1 MTAAHPSLDAHHS
14 PDTGH
19 TLQTSPSPQVHSSS
33 SRIYTPSPQAAHSPD
48 PSLKNTYVLVS
59 TPDGAVDTQS
69 GAVEFWACARMDVDA
84 TARNRAMERNMV
96 SGFVRLERTEIYIYI
111 YIYVLNASPSP
122 SPRDNPPGG
131 RPLLQGVDSVRHTLR
146 CLVEPCQFRLGVLE
160 CLLLPAHRTE
170 PHVPAPVE
178 R

>member
-59 TPDGAVDTQS
+59 TPDGAVDPQS

-96 SGFVRLERTEIYIYI
+96 SGFVRLECTEIYIYI
-111 YIYVLNASPSP
+111 YMHHRHHRHAITHRVVDPCCKVWIRYVTPSAASSSSRASSALASLSVFFFPHIELNHTC
-122 SPRDNPPGG
+122 
-131 RPLLQGVDSVRHTLR
+131 RPL
-146 CLVEPCQFRLGVLE
+146 
-160 CLLLPAHRTE
+160 
-170 PHVPAPVE
+170 
-178 R
+178 

>member
-69 GAVEFWACARMDVDA
+69 GAVEFWACARMDLDA

-96 SGFVRLERTEIYIYI
+96 SGFVRLECTEIYIYI
-111 YIYVLNASPSP
+111 YMHHRHHRHAITHRVVDPCCKVWIRYVTPSTASSSRASSAFASLSVFFFPHIELNHTC
-122 SPRDNPPGG
+122 
-131 RPLLQGVDSVRHTLR
+131 RPL
-146 CLVEPCQFRLGVLE
+146 
-160 CLLLPAHRTE
+160 
-170 PHVPAPVE
+170 
-178 R
+178 